1 MQRESVSSYAI
12 IQSQRESVSSYAIIQ
27 SVLYKDVA
35 VDCFIVI
42 LQPIHSYDRDAVSY
56 IYDCTGFVRE
66 PW

>member
-1 MQRESVSSYAI
+1 MQRESV
-12 IQSQRESVSSYAIIQ
+12 RSYAIIQ
-27 SVLYKDVA
+27 SVLYEDVA

-42 LQPIHSYDRDAVSY
+42 LQLIHSYDRDAVSY